1 MSPRASSQVITPTV
15 TPTFLKREAQ
25 VTTENT
31 ALYGTNQTEEIFMF
45 EEDDIS
51 IRLQFLQEWEKQ
63 KIKDQ
68 GVLLP
73 EEKSHTQSSVQ
84 NRNPAKMRWD
94 GLE

>member
-1 MSPRASSQVITPTV
+1 MSPRVSSQVITPTV

-25 VTTENT
+25 VTTDNT

-45 EEDDIS
+45 EEDEIS
-51 IRLQFLQEWEKQ
+51 IRLQFLQDWEKQ

-73 EEKSHTQSSVQ
+73 EEKSQTHSSVQ
-84 NRNPAKMRWD
+84 NRKPAKMR
-94 GLE
+94 